1 MTTLVQMFAKG
12 IVVKC
17 PPFAQE
23 CLKWFWKQ
31 NQGWGED
38 DDERMKGIVAR
49 SPHANALLP
58 WLSGYFSPRECPR
71 HWRYCES
78 WAFQTLPLLLH
89 RKGIPAAAKG
99 QLPGWLVVYNVEST
113 GQMRRWLNWGQSGPS
128 LPLPPPV
135 STRSRLSRM
144 LRSRRWLFYRLLPL
158 WLPQVFNQALR
169 SYVSSALVL
178 AVYGQSSKPGL
189 RGNRPLPTA
198 QEHVELSGQGSISLE
213 YQTYNSAHLYDTLVT
228 GMAARGSICL
238 ASTLFREVHPSIT
251 HISRKGSIFFG
262 IQISAS
268 CASLWEK
275 PKNNF

>member
-1 MTTLVQMFAKG
+1 MRTLVQMFAKG

-17 PPFAQE
+17 LSFAQE

-38 DDERMKGIVAR
+38 GDERMKGIVAR

-58 WLSGYFSPRECPR
+58 WLSGYFSPRGCRR

-128 LPLPPPV
+128 LPLPPPRV
-135 STRSRLSRM
+135 PDFLGCFGRAVGYFIGCYHCGYHRDLTKLYVATSAVHLC
-144 LRSRRWLFYRLLPL
+144 WLCTVRAAS
-158 WLPQVFNQALR
+158 Q
-169 SYVSSALVL
+169 
-178 AVYGQSSKPGL
+178 VYGEIDPCPLRRSMLSSVG
-189 RGNRPLPTA
+189 RGRFP
-198 QEHVELSGQGSISLE
+198 
-213 YQTYNSAHLYDTLVT
+213 
-228 GMAARGSICL
+228 
-238 ASTLFREVHPSIT
+238 
-251 HISRKGSIFFG
+251 
-262 IQISAS
+262 
-268 CASLWEK
+268 
-275 PKNNF
+275 

>member
-1 MTTLVQMFAKG
+1 MRTLVQG

-17 PPFAQE
+17 LSFAQE

-38 DDERMKGIVAR
+38 GDERMKGIVAR

-58 WLSGYFSPRECPR
+58 WLSGYFSPCECPR
-71 HWRYCES
+71 QWRDCES

-158 WLPQVFNQALR
+158 WLPQVFYQALR
-169 SYVSSALVL
+169 SYVSSALVRWEQQARFIPMGKSTPAHCAGACWARWAGVDFPRVSNL
-178 AVYGQSSKPGL
+178 QLRTSVWYSSNWNGCE
-189 RGNRPLPTA
+189 RF
-198 QEHVELSGQGSISLE
+198 HLSRQYSL
-213 YQTYNSAHLYDTLVT
+213 QRTHH
-228 GMAARGSICL
+228 
-238 ASTLFREVHPSIT
+238 REVHPSIT

>member
-1 MTTLVQMFAKG
+1 MRTLVQMFAKG

-17 PPFAQE
+17 LSFAQE

-38 DDERMKGIVAR
+38 GDERMKGIVAR
-49 SPHANALLP
+49 SPHANTLLP

-113 GQMRRWLNWGQSGPS
+113 GQMRRWLNWGQSGPLPS
-128 LPLPPPV
+128 LAS

-158 WLPQVFNQALR
+158 WLPQIFTQALR
-169 SYVSSALVL
+169 SYVDSALVS
-178 AVYGQSSKPGL
+178 AMYGQSSEPGL
-189 RGNRPLPTA
+189 YLWGNRPLPTA
-198 QEHVELSGQGSISLE
+198 QEHPL
-213 YQTYNSAHLYDTLVT
+213 LVST
-228 GMAARGSICL
+228 VITVSTVGRGR
-238 ASTLFREVHPSIT
+238 FP
-251 HISRKGSIFFG
+251 
-262 IQISAS
+262 
-268 CASLWEK
+268 
-275 PKNNF
+275 